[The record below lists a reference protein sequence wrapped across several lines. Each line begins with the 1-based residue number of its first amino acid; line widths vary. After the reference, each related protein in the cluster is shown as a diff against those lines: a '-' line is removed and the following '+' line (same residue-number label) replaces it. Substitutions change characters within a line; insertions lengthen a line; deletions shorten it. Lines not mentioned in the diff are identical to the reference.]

1 MLQLASLKKKQ
12 ITIKITQSK
21 AQLYNSVPYSYKPGL
36 ENYFGKICKSQFKRQ
51 KYKRQIFNYFIN
63 IFLPVGKYNDQQR
76 VPISHFVAQKSV
88 LKLAQ

>member
-36 ENYFGKICKSQFKRQ
+36 ENYFGKICKS
-51 KYKRQIFNYFIN
+51 
-63 IFLPVGKYNDQQR
+63 
-76 VPISHFVAQKSV
+76 
-88 LKLAQ
+88 